1 VKYQLFLVSFVITV
15 VHRCHW
21 GWWFLGGGWRLG
33 VDFLIPLG
41 LGQLFTQVLGQL
53 LVLLGLLFCG
63 LGWG

>member
-1 VKYQLFLVSFVITV
+1 MQDQLILVSFVVAV
-15 VHRCHW
+15 VHGCHW
-21 GWWFLGGGWRLG
+21 GDWAMYGGWRLG

-53 LVLLGLLFCG
+53 LVLLGLLFCC